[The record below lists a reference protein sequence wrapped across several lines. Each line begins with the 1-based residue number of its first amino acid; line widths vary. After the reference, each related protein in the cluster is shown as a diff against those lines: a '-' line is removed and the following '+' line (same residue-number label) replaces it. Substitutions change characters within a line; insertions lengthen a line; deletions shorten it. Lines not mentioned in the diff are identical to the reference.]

1 MLNVVHLH
9 LRLHLVIDHLLELIA
24 ILETD
29 ESIVEDSEDFV
40 TPDFDDLLFVLV
52 VVLVRQEEALEHL

>member
-1 MLNVVHLH
+1 
-9 LRLHLVIDHLLELIA
+9 LRLHFVIDHLLEFIA

-40 TPDFDDLLFVLV
+40 TPEFDDLLFVLV
-52 VVLVRQEEALEHL
+52 VVLVRQEEALEYL